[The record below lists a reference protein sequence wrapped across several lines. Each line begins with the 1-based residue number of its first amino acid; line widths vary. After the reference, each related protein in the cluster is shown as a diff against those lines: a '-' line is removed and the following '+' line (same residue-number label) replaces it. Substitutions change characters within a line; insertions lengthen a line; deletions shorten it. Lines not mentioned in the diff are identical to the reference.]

1 MIQKAEGELVI
12 QHNRVSSIDILR
24 GLIMALMAL
33 DHTRDFFH
41 VDAFRFA
48 AEDLTQ
54 TNVTL
59 FFTRWITHYCAPLFA
74 LLAGVSSFLF
84 GTKVQTKKE
93 LAMFLLSR
101 GIILILLEVTVIRLA
116 WRFYIDYNSIGG
128 LVIWALGWSMVFMS
142 FLIFLPRYLMIAG
155 SLGIIFLHNLLDN
168 IPEPPNK
175 FMEFIL
181 AFIHQQRYVKFSD
194 GFGINILYPILP
206 MIGIMMLGYSIGY
219 WYQKD
224 YEPAKRRRN
233 LLLSGFIFIFLFVI
247 IRFSNLYGDPD
258 LWTKHESPVFTL
270 MSFLNCTKY
279 PMSLLYILMTAGPGL
294 IALSLIERVDW
305 KIFNPFRIIGRVP
318 LFYYIIHLFLIHA
331 LAIIIAV
338 LTHLDQIRDIVTGNW
353 YKLSL
358 DYGYSLPIVYL
369 VWLFVLIILYFI
381 SEKYERFQKMSKNKW
396 LKFI

>member
-1 MIQKAEGELVI
+1 MIQEAERELVI

-24 GLIMALMAL
+24 GLIMILMAL

-48 AEDLTQ
+48 AEDLSQ
-54 TNVTL
+54 TNVPL

-84 GTKVQTKKE
+84 GTKVESKKE

-101 GIILILLEVTVIRLA
+101 GVILILLEVTVIRLA

-168 IPEPPNK
+168 IPEPQNK

-224 YEPAKRRRN
+224 YEPAKRRKN
-233 LLLSGFIFIFLFVI
+233 LLLSGFSFIILFVI
-247 IRFSNLYGDPD
+247 IRFTNLYGDPD
-258 LWTKHESPVFTL
+258 LWTKHESPVYTL

-294 IALSLIERVDW
+294 VILSLIERVDW
-305 KIFNPFRIIGRVP
+305 KILNPFRIIGRVP
-318 LFYYIIHLFLIHA
+318 LFYYVIHLFLIHA
-331 LAIIIAV
+331 LAIIIAA
-338 LTHLDQIRDIVTGNW
+338 LIHLDQIRDIVTGNW

-381 SEKYERFQKMSKNKW
+381 SEKYERFQKTSKNKW